1 MKPRFLSNVV
11 LANILITILSAST
24 RNATE
29 KTPQSKN
36 FSYCCKERILI
47 FRVDHVQLAKSQ
59 ITDLVLR
66 RVFFLVVT
74 RITVVTL
81 KL

>member
-11 LANILITILSAST
+11 LANILITINAST
-24 RNATE
+24 RNTTE
-29 KTPQSKN
+29 KTPQSKK
-36 FSYCCKERILI
+36 FSYCCKERTLI
-47 FRVDHVQLAKSQ
+47 SRVDYVQLAKSQ

-66 RVFFLVVT
+66 RVFFLVVP